1 MEYKMVLIK
10 VEQRTDS
17 ADMVQKIL
25 TDFGCSI
32 KVRLGLHDVPCNAC
46 SPSGL
51 IFLQVSGDDDPIKEM
66 ISELNNLD
74 SVTAKYIAI

>member
-1 MEYKMVLIK
+1 MEYKLVLVK
-10 VEQRTDS
+10 VDQRTDS

-32 KVRLGLHDVPCNAC
+32 KVRLGLHDVPCNSC

-51 IFLQVSGDDDPIKEM
+51 IFLQVSGDEEPVKEM
-66 ISELNNLD
+66 ISELNNID
-74 SVTAKYIAI
+74 SVTAKFITI